1 MNNSITTG
9 RCWEYT
15 LLKLR
20 EIMKST
26 EWYGSSR
33 KNRIEWNQ
41 KDSWWKAQR
50 CSGWDTVKCIIKI
63 FKSCII
69 NLISGNHDKKYN

>member
-1 MNNSITTG
+1 MDQV
-9 RCWEYT
+9 E
-15 LLKLR
+15 
-20 EIMKST
+20 
-26 EWYGSSR
+26 
-33 KNRIEWNQ
+33 KNRIERNQ

-50 CSGWDTVKCIIKI
+50 CSGWDKVKCIIKI